1 MLYFPLPELGII
13 HIVVAFSLYYYSHLI
28 SSGVLPCLHTLNHC
42 FSPAFMSIG
51 QTHQCINQHSSS
63 ISSLISQTI
72 IIQERLH
79 IYGKA

>member
-1 MLYFPLPELGII
+1 MLFPPGFGII
-13 HIVVAFSLYYYSHLI
+13 NIVVAFGLYNYSHLM

-42 FSPAFMSIG
+42 FSPAFMSFG
-51 QTHQCINQHSSS
+51 QTHHCMNQHSSS

-72 IIQERLH
+72 IIQESLH